1 MSLPDFFSIELGHSL
16 SHIKGRPPAAPLSLS
31 RTTPPTMPSTNITLI
46 FGFLAFVCGQ
56 LFSAYLH
63 PSPVKR
69 ERVVTV
75 VAVAPG
81 FSLASLVLVVLAVL
95 VIHDA
100 VLILLLHHLAKTDTS
115 RSDPAHIVSK
125 SRKAAADNSPCL
137 RRPTLL
143 LLPPVPVNDPRPSPH
158 SILVGPPRTIWV
170 LPFLKMHRVG
180 VPLIP
185 RPFWTRAIY
194 QQAVCALGPPLFCR
208 LIAHLASGDAPVS
221 GQEFGEDTGMQS
233 IDNSSTVEEKVGEE
247 PEYRDKDVPEPDA
260 PQYEEPLLDDITAP
274 ARPSRAPFL
283 RYVAASA
290 LLRRLQF
297 RAVDEA
303 CYASIEEVK
312 EDDTTKVEEDFE
324 EDIEGE
330 YVGED
335 VEIVEENV
343 EADAEEAGVEDAKE
357 IEIVQQNVENV
368 KETIDVEIVE
378 VAVDNVQEKG
388 KEPVE
393 EEDFKENV
401 KEEDFKKT
409 VESAKQP
416 VEVPESGEENVEE
429 VAETAEEDSEV
440 EKAAQIADA
449 AQLVQENIE
458 TAGKV
463 PVQAAPEVDEETE
476 THSVDAMK
484 IKKEEEEVEDAASED
499 RVGPDYDYD
508 DLPSYEDFVRDVP
521 LEPLFEEWAPAAPA
535 YACTTTTT
543 TTTRDARTRGSH
555 IGLLSR
561 IRLSSRVS
569 ASIAPSA

>member
-1 MSLPDFFSIELGHSL
+1 MWLTVA
-16 SHIKGRPPAAPLSLS
+16 AAPLLILSLIL
-31 RTTPPTMPSTNITLI
+31 TTTITTRMPNSTIALVLCFFT
-46 FGFLAFVCGQ
+46 FVCGQ
-56 LFSAYLH
+56 VFQAAIH
-63 PSPVKR
+63 PSPAKL

-81 FSLASLVLVVLAVL
+81 FSLASLILVVLAVL

-100 VLILLLHHLAKTDTS
+100 VLILLLHHLGKTDTG

-125 SRKAAADNSPCL
+125 SLKAAVDNAPGL

-180 VPLIP
+180 VLLIP

-194 QQAVCALGPPLFCR
+194 QQAACALGPPLFCR
-208 LIAHLASGDAPVS
+208 LIAHLAAGDAPVS
-221 GQEFGEDTGMQS
+221 GQEFGEDDGMQS
-233 IDNSSTVEEKVGEE
+233 IDNSSTVEEKGGEE

-260 PQYEEPLLDDITAP
+260 PQYKEPLLDDITAP

-312 EDDTTKVEEDFE
+312 EDDDDCGKVEH
-324 EDIEGE
+324 
-330 YVGED
+330 
-335 VEIVEENV
+335 
-343 EADAEEAGVEDAKE
+343 AEEEVKIIAETA
-357 IEIVQQNVENV
+357 QNVEQDA
-368 KETIDVEIVE
+368 I
-378 VAVDNVQEKG
+378 QE
-388 KEPVE
+388 
-393 EEDFKENV
+393 D
-401 KEEDFKKT
+401 T
-409 VESAKQP
+409 
-416 VEVPESGEENVEE
+416 EENVEE
-429 VAETAEEDSEV
+429 HPINAEQVVKKNVKEVIEEEVKIVEETVLNGEEDAIEKDAQGTVQNVEDTVQVPETVEEDVKTFESAEEDAEV
-440 EKAAQIADA
+440 EKATQDLNRARD
-449 AQLVQENIE
+449 ENEI
-458 TAGKV
+458 AGKV

-476 THSVDAMK
+476 TLSVDAMK
-484 IKKEEEEVEDAASED
+484 MKKEEEEVEDAASED

-521 LEPLFEEWAPAAPA
+521 AEILFEEWAPAAPA
-535 YACTTTTT
+535 YAITRPPPLAALAACTT

-555 IGLLSR
+555 LGLLSR

-569 ASIAPSA
+569 AAATASA